1 MQTPKGHAVL
11 SWRLIWNTYLKF
23 KVVMQFGLQM
33 WNLNLKILI
42 QSTLGKYTV
51 IYALLN
57 TTIVIISGSLVDK
70 DLAY

>member
-11 SWRLIWNTYLKF
+11 SWQLIWNTYLKF

-51 IYALLN
+51 IHALLN

>member
-1 MQTPKGHAVL
+1 MQTPKAHAVL
-11 SWRLIWNTYLKF
+11 SWQLIWNTYLKF

-51 IYALLN
+51 IHALLN